1 MFRAVSP
8 LVGLGLHEVCAACGR
23 EITGSGFVI
32 LDYEELGAFCDQD
45 CGDKRFRSYLYEA
58 SEVGTFYRSQGDTSD
73 DRIFKLQVVE
83 KGREIESQ
91 CCNGEIFSAPE
102 LTLSVTSKIGVE
114 NVQPSSRNA
123 STLRNQEAARLPK
136 ISADA
141 VLKDHRTIEFGEPRF
156 ASRAT

>member
-1 MFRAVSP
+1 M
-8 LVGLGLHEVCAACGR
+8 
-23 EITGSGFVI
+23 
-32 LDYEELGAFCDQD
+32 
-45 CGDKRFRSYLYEA
+45 
-58 SEVGTFYRSQGDTSD
+58 
-73 DRIFKLQVVE
+73 VE
-83 KGREIESQ
+83 KRREIESQ

-114 NVQPSSRNA
+114 NVQRSSRNA